1 MEKHE
6 LDLDQRIEKIADS
19 LRTAFGGASQ
29 LTHDIVGKAIAGQIM
44 GTDIS
49 LYMSVDSL
57 CEAVVHK
64 LYVDVD
70 WILLPLHGV
79 VHECNLWLKEKQH
92 EVIVAKGWPLDADQS
107 E

>member
-6 LDLDQRIEKIADS
+6 LDFDRRIEAIADS

-44 GTDIS
+44 GTD
-49 LYMSVDSL
+49 LGQHGTVDSL

-70 WILLPLHGV
+70 WILLPLDGV
-79 VHECNLWLKEKQH
+79 VHECNAWLKEKQH
-92 EVIVAKGWPLDADQS
+92 GVIVAKGWPSDGN
-107 E
+107 